1 MRKGQIQLLK
11 RAEKYNLNTEQ
22 LELLSREDL
31 PLSFLKKVI
40 IIFERICDYPADK
53 AYEYVSNGKNVY
65 EFPWI
70 PKGDSIS
77 YKEYSSL
84 SEDIRQNSYFFS
96 ELRCKSI
103 ERDDTF
109 YQFIGW
115 CIHKGVDRVEP
126 DILYSLS
133 DLISDKNLR
142 KNLRNRLYSPIKIKR
157 DILAYYMLFSMSLY
171 ESFKKSCPDKTR
183 EMLKKKISEQIQIWP
198 SSAKKNSE
206 TLSVLE
212 DKKSFSQMK
221 YIDFVHIIKK
231 IFPNR
236 IYVNNYIKQ
245 DISPED
251 AAHDVL
257 DRVFDADKLTDVKA
271 FYNLFAKFPDIEH
284 IKYKSEE
291 EKRAIEHVL
300 KNTVL
305 EGSFNISAYKTQL
318 SISDNIYENK
328 PVFIKFSKSS
338 KLVIQE
344 VLDANGEK
352 DRRIFNT
359 YYTTAALIIYS
370 NGTIFLKKGNSSQY
384 KQASVRYIIQLF
396 KEYESEKILKE
407 AIMEIPAVKSSYVF
421 KDLVHDAAITLDE
434 EYNFPPILWNSCLGF
449 KNRNQLMNSLYK
461 DTDGIDFNK
470 MGIPCGYAYMKTRP
484 YIDDKSQGILYNAFT
499 QHTIKGY
506 RGYITKKKD
515 SVARNVVEDYLE
527 EKLIKKLPVPEDRW
541 EVDDVEDYNFTE
553 VVDYVNNTLD
563 AKQKLSLR
571 WNSLAKMVQRNIDM
585 VLEIQNKT
593 TPKITIPKDSV
604 FDMLIKNLPPEFELI
619 KTRERI
625 IREGYVMR
633 HCVASYASKIN
644 EDRCAIYHL
653 DYNGHGY
660 TLEFVKNG
668 NKYVANQIQSKA
680 NRGAPTELWQY
691 VQELLEKIPA
701 VKKSS

>member
-22 LELLSREDL
+22 LELFSREDL

-40 IIFERICDYPADK
+40 VIFEKIYDYPADK
-53 AYEYVSNGKNVY
+53 AYEYVLNGKNVY
-65 EFPWI
+65 ELPWM

-77 YKEYSSL
+77 YEEYSSL
-84 SEDIRQNSYFFS
+84 PEDIRQNIFFFS
-96 ELRCKSI
+96 ELRCESI

-115 CIHKGVDRVEP
+115 CIHKGIDRADS

-133 DLISDKNLR
+133 DLICDKNL
-142 KNLRNRLYSPIKIKR
+142 KKRLYSPIKR
-157 DILAYYMLFSMSLY
+157 DILAYYILFSMSLY
-171 ESFKKSCPDKTR
+171 ESFKKSCPDKIR
-183 EMLKKKISEQIQIWP
+183 EMLKNKISEQVQICP

-206 TLSVLE
+206 TLSTLE

-221 YIDFVHIIKK
+221 YNDFVHIIRT

-236 IYVNNYIKQ
+236 IYVKNYIKQ

-257 DRVFDADKLTDVKA
+257 DRVFNVDKLTDVKA
-271 FYNLFAKFPDIEH
+271 FYNLFAKFSDIER
-284 IKYKSEE
+284 IKYKSKE
-291 EKRAIEHVL
+291 EKREIEYVL
-300 KNTVL
+300 KNTTL
-305 EGSFNISAYKTQL
+305 EGSFNIPAYKTQL
-318 SISDNIYENK
+318 SIPNNIYENK

-338 KLVIQE
+338 KLVVQE
-344 VLDANGEK
+344 VLDTNGEK
-352 DRRIFNT
+352 NRRIFNT
-359 YYTTAALIIYS
+359 YYTTASLIIYS

-407 AIMEIPAVKSSYVF
+407 AIMEIPAVKNSYVF
-421 KDLVHDAAITLDE
+421 KDLVHDATVTLDE

-484 YIDDKSQGILYNAFT
+484 YVDDKSQGILYNAFT

-527 EKLIKKLPVPEDRW
+527 EKLIKKMPVPEDRW
-541 EVDDVEDYNFTE
+541 EVDDVEDYDFTE

-571 WNSLAKMVQRNIDM
+571 WNSLAKMAQRNIDM
-585 VLEIQNKT
+585 VLEMQNKT
-593 TPKITIPKDSV
+593 TPKITIPKNSA
-604 FDMLIKNLPPEFELI
+604 FNTLAKALPPEFENI

-633 HCVASYASKIN
+633 HCVASYANKIN
-644 EDRCAIYHL
+644 KDRCAIYHL

-660 TLEFVKNG
+660 TLEFVKIG
-668 NKYVANQIQSKA
+668 NKYIVNQIQSKA

-691 VQELLEKIPA
+691 VQELLEKIPVA
-701 VKKSS
+701 KKAS